1 MSNFGSLIQ
10 EYYVD
15 LFRKN
20 AALRKKKLAALKTPE
35 DVYKYIDELKAK
47 ISKAYKFPEVKT
59 PLNIQHC
66 GSFRGENYTVEK
78 LIYYSRPEFPV
89 TANLYVPDSA
99 KPGRTPA
106 VIHLL
111 GHALDGKA
119 CGEYQAVGISLAR
132 KGCMVL
138 MPDPLGQGERISY
151 PTQPEYQNTREH
163 NILNRRLLSIGD
175 TVGAWRIYDA
185 IRGVDLLLERPET
198 DPERLGIVGNS
209 GGGTMTTLVNAVE
222 PRLKAAAPNCYI
234 TTWLRLI
241 ENELPV
247 DGEQI
252 VNGFGAEGG
261 EMADLLILKAP
272 NPLLIMGE
280 KDDFFDIRGT
290 RESFEEVKRIYTI
303 LGVPERVQLFVG
315 GNSHG
320 FKYEGRRAAYGFF
333 NNFFD
338 LQSDDT
344 EPEHKPA
351 PQELTNC
358 TPAGSIIKLPGAL
371 TPDEAV
377 RRQVKETVSKRKNLS
392 TEEIRKQLAEVLSLN
407 IPDKAP
413 SYRQLRPKYGDGVVN
428 NRFGME
434 SEPNLITTLHLFAP
448 SSYMHIPSGAEAELY
463 IPNLSSA
470 DELKERQIF
479 PDTFLFGF
487 DYRGVGE
494 SMPSGCD
501 QGPWADDFFGL
512 YRRDY
517 HYDAMARLMG
527 FSVLGKR
534 CEDTIKAIL
543 LLKEYGI
550 ENLTLTA
557 SGIGMIPAILAAI
570 FSPVKVNTAFPLH
583 CRSMF
588 ESSLSSIENYPQSMT
603 VFNLLNITD
612 LDELQALAEKR

>member
-1 MSNFGSLIQ
+1 MSNFGGLIQ
-10 EYYVD
+10 EYYVE

-20 AALRKKKLAALKTPE
+20 AKLRKEKLAALKTPE

-47 ISKAYKFPEVKT
+47 IKKAYTFPEVKT
-59 PLNIQHC
+59 PLNVQNC
-66 GSFRGENYTVEK
+66 GMFRGKNYTVEK
-78 LIYYSRPEFPV
+78 LIYYSRPDFPV
-89 TANLYVPDSA
+89 TANLYVPDNA
-99 KPGRTPA
+99 RPGKTPA

-111 GHALDGKA
+111 GHALNGKA
-119 CGEYQAVGISLAR
+119 CGEYQSVAISLAG

-138 MPDPLGQGERISY
+138 MPDPLGQGERISF
-151 PTQPEYQNTREH
+151 PALPEYQNTREH

-209 GGGTMTTLVNAVE
+209 GGGTMTTLVNAVD

-241 ENELPV
+241 ENEIPV

-252 VNGFGAEGG
+252 VNGFAANGG

-303 LGVPERVQLFVG
+303 LGVPERVQLFAG
-315 GNSHG
+315 GSCHG

-333 NNFFD
+333 NTFFD
-338 LQSDDT
+338 LKSDDT
-344 EPEHKPA
+344 EPEHETVS
-351 PQELTNC
+351 QEQTSC
-358 TPAGSIIKLPGAL
+358 TPSGTITKLPGAL

-377 RRQVKETVSKRKNLS
+377 RRQVQAAASKRKILS
-392 TEEIRKQLAEVLSLN
+392 PEEIKKRLAGVLCLN
-407 IPDKAP
+407 IPEKAP
-413 SYRQLRPKYGDGVVN
+413 SYRQLRPKYGDGAVD
-428 NRFGME
+428 NRYGVE
-434 SEPNLITTLHLFAP
+434 TEPNLITTLHLISP
-448 SSYMHIPSGAEAELY
+448 SMYMHIPAGAEAELY

-470 DELKERQIF
+470 DELKERKLF
-479 PDTFLFGF
+479 PDLLLFGF
-487 DYRGVGE
+487 DFRGVGE
-494 SMPSGCD
+494 STPKGCD
-501 QGPWADDFFGL
+501 QGAWADDLFGL

-527 FSVLGKR
+527 FSVPGKR
-534 CEDTIKAIL
+534 CEDIIKAIL
-543 LLKEYGI
+543 LLKERGI

-557 SGIGMIPAILAAI
+557 SGIGMIPAMLAAL
-570 FSPVKVNTAFPLH
+570 FSPVKVRTAFPAH
-583 CRSMF
+583 CRTML

-603 VFNLLNITD
+603 PFNLLNITD
-612 LDELQALAEKR
+612 LDTIQELAEKR